1 MKYYISDLKISNIDK
16 MYTLK
21 TCIKK
26 EEHYTLIFSLE
37 GIFKIKKN
45 NKNSN
50 NVIQK
55 IIYKDNEITHLKI
68 NTYDFLKDNSEYFY
82 TDISQIPMEHFSQK
96 IKMETY
102 TLRENSP
109 LKFIIIKDCNNNNN
123 NIIDFYFDTNELDNK
138 YIIEDLLL
146 FMSTEK

>member
-1 MKYYISDLKISNIDK
+1 MKYYISDLKITNIDK

-55 IIYKDNEITHLKI
+55 INYKDKEPTHLKI
-68 NTYDFLKDNSEYFY
+68 NAYDFLKDNSECFY
-82 TDISQIPMEHFSQK
+82 TDVSQIPMEHFSQK

-123 NIIDFYFDTNELDNK
+123 IIDFYFDTNELDNK
-138 YIIEDLLL
+138 YIIEDLLIFL
-146 FMSTEK
+146 SFEK